1 MSSICE
7 LLTVATVNV
16 VPANFP
22 PEAGPDPPQAVVPSS
37 AAPATPAPPILKKSF
52 LDSRFE

>member
-22 PEAGPDPPQAVVPSS
+22 PEAPPDPLQAAVPRS
-37 AAPATPAPPILKKSF
+37 AAPTTPAPVILKKS
-52 LDSRFE
+52 LLVSAFE